1 MLRLCSALQVQ
12 LSSQLGS
19 LGQASLGSVPLSS
32 LGSMLGQPV
41 SRTGSYGAPHS
52 ISQDSSSRR
61 ISFESLSQFS
71 PGTHSAASTGSR
83 NRGLTEQQVR
93 TIISSNGKIRIDFS
107 KLLHLNLSVRF
118 FNQCALSGG
127 II

>member
-1 MLRLCSALQVQ
+1 VTGYSACCVLHHMLRSCPTLQAQ
-12 LSSQLGS
+12 LSGQLGS
-19 LGQASLGSVPLSS
+19 LGQASLGSVQLSS

-61 ISFESLSQFS
+61 ISFESLSHFS
-71 PGTHSAASTGSR
+71 PGTHSAASMGNR

-93 TIISSNGKIRIDFS
+93 TCISTDGW
-107 KLLHLNLSVRF
+107 L
-118 FNQCALSGG
+118 
-127 II
+127 